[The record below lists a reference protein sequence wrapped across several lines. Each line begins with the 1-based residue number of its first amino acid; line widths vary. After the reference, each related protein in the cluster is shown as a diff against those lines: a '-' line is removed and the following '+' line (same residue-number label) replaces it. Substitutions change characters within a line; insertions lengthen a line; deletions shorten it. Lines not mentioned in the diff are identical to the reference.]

1 MQNPSP
7 RPPVPD
13 PDDRAAAEVTG
24 DAPTVVVLG
33 GTGCIGR
40 HICAAFAGQGYRVVT
55 VARRPAPGVTP
66 HPHRSLDLRTAGPPV
81 LRALFDDE
89 RADVVVNAT
98 DMAGA
103 TDTTGVADGGEAR
116 AAELLDANEGL
127 SRSLVDALSGAAR
140 TPRLVHIGTIHEY
153 GPGDSGVPLHEDV
166 EPAPVNAYARAKLAG
181 SRAVLDAA
189 RSGAVSAVVLRLV
202 NTCGPYPT
210 PAGFAGKLL
219 PTLRAAAAAG
229 EPPAITVGGA
239 MRDWIDVRDIAEAA
253 VLAARRPV
261 SGHAF
266 NIGSGVCVSMRELV
280 GHALA
285 AAGLP
290 DSGVRESTGQ
300 LRSLGADWIQA
311 DIGRARALLGWS
323 PLVPLKQSLR
333 DMWDAGETSR

>member
-1 MQNPSP
+1 MQSP
-7 RPPVPD
+7 WPAALEPRRAERVAADVPD
-13 PDDRAAAEVTG
+13 S
-24 DAPTVVVLG
+24 APTAVVLG

-40 HICAAFAGQGYRVVT
+40 HICAAFSRQGYRVVT
-55 VARRPAPGVTP
+55 VTRRPAPRVAP
-66 HPHRSLDLRTAGPPV
+66 HPHRRLDLAAAEPAA
-81 LRALFDDE
+81 LRAVFDDE

-103 TDTTGVADGGEAR
+103 TDATGAADGGEAR

-127 SRSLVDALSGAAR
+127 ARRLVEALSAAAR
-140 TPRLVHIGTIHEY
+140 GPRLVHIGTIHEY
-153 GPGDSGVPLHEDV
+153 GPGESGVPLHEDV
-166 EPAPVNAYARAKLAG
+166 EPEPANAYARAKLAG
-181 SRAVLDAA
+181 SQVVLDAA
-189 RSGAVSAVVLRLV
+189 RAGAVSAVVLRLV

-210 PAGFAGKLL
+210 PAGFVGKLL
-219 PTLRAAAAAG
+219 PTLLAAAAAG
-229 EPPAITVGGA
+229 EPPSITVGGA
-239 MRDWIDVRDIAEAA
+239 MRDWIDVRDVAEAA

-290 DSGVRESTGQ
+290 DSGVRETAGP

-323 PLVPLKQSLR
+323 PAFRLKESMR